1 VTDSKTEQTQT
12 RKKMDAQRNAL
23 IAAMAQDMENM
34 IGRMTELVR
43 MSTEMR
49 PLAYPWW
56 ETMESQEQS
65 QEQEQEQSQEQEQ
78 EQSQE
83 AVPCG
88 CTSDCP
94 HECSVCLKALTLRD
108 SEGLCW
114 MCEEDL
120 VTVEKEWPEDSAEAK
135 RYSNYREGAY
145 HALILRYR
153 ANVCRE
159 ASEDTDDAEEVR
171 ECLQES
177 KRLDARASDLL
188 YKSAAASFKPWWYE
202 SWDYWMQPGSAYNGD
217 KSWAGWRSS
226 CANCTTKNG
235 FHVGACSGTC
245 LAVPSLAV
253 AEISCSDTCTTK
265 NGFRRSAPQPE
276 AKAKPAYNHALWPSP
291 RPKLYAKTLGLP
303 ATSHRAALQ
312 SLADHAGVSL
322 EELLT
327 INPLIYETEHMAGKS
342 PPMNRDTRS
351 RLRRLLPSSVWY

>member
-1 VTDSKTEQTQT
+1 
-12 RKKMDAQRNAL
+12 MDAQRNAL

-65 QEQEQEQSQEQEQ
+65 QEQEQEQSQEV
-78 EQSQE
+78 
-83 AVPCG
+83 VPCG

-114 MCEEDL
+114 MCEEEL
-120 VTVEKEWPEDSAEAK
+120 VTVEKECPEDSAEAK
-135 RYSNYREGAY
+135 RCGAY
-145 HALILRYR
+145 HALILRIR
-153 ANVCRE
+153 ANGCRE

-177 KRLDARASDLL
+177 TRLDARASELL
-188 YKSAAASFKPWWYE
+188 FKKCLYTFKPWWYE
-202 SWDYWMQPGSAYNGD
+202 SWDYWMQPGSAY
-217 KSWAGWRSS
+217 KSWA
-226 CANCTTKNG
+226 
-235 FHVGACSGTC
+235 H
-245 LAVPSLAV
+245 
-253 AEISCSDTCTTK
+253 DTCTTK